1 MTKEKQGGYDA
12 KPLIQIRKS
21 SPHVTAVMASKI
33 RTLVSKGMLQH
44 DAAALFGV
52 NQGRVSEIVNGKRFA
67 NVDALPIDQLE
78 FRFE

>member
-1 MTKEKQGGYDA
+1 MAHNKRGGDDA

-21 SPHVTAVMASKI
+21 SPRVTAAMASKI
-33 RTLVSKGMLQH
+33 RTLVAKGMLQH
-44 DAAALFGV
+44 DAAALFGI

-67 NVDALPIDQLE
+67 QAEPLSVDQLD